1 MVAWTGVLLAI
12 TVVATACGGGA
23 SGNSGTGASTTPT
36 TTTARTDRCRP
47 PGAALRISA
56 RDNRF
61 DQQCLAAP
69 AGTQL
74 QITLANQDRGVPHNL
89 AVYSDPQRTRPL
101 FKGRV
106 VAGVT
111 TVKYRVGPLPA
122 QTYYFQC
129 DVHPQ
134 TMQGTFVVG

>member
-1 MVAWTGVLLAI
+1 MVAWTGMLLAI
-12 TVVATACGGGA
+12 MVIATACGGGA
-23 SGNSGTGASTTPT
+23 SGNPGTGASTTPST
-36 TTTARTDRCRP
+36 TAARTDGCRA
-47 PGAALRISA
+47 PGTTLRVSA

-61 DQQCLAAP
+61 DQQCLAAL
-69 AGTQL
+69 AGTPVV
-74 QITLANQDRGVPHNL
+74 ITLANVDRGVPHNL
-89 AVYSDPQRTRPL
+89 AIYSDPQRTRAL

-111 TVKYRVGPLPA
+111 TVVYRVGPLPA